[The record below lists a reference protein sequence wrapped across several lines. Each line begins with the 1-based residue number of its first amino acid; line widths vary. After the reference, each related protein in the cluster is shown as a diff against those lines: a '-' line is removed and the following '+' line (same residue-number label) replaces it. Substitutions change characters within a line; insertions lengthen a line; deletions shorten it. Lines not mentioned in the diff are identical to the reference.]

1 MYSQCSVISA
11 SLTGVEAT
19 PVTVEVAVSSG
30 VPGIWI
36 VGMADKAV
44 QEARERVKSAL
55 KASGFSTPASKIV
68 VNLAPGN
75 LKKAGSGFDLPIAL
89 GILVATNQLHPGM
102 LRRRMFVG
110 ELSLEGSVREV
121 PGSLAYAVCASKTGA
136 RFVSAPRMA
145 APIKD
150 LEQEALGHLSR
161 LHHEDALDDVLPA
174 GGERAPFPAPAL
186 DFRDVAGHEVAKRAL
201 QVAAAGSHGLLMV
214 GPPGSGKTM
223 LAARLPSILPPLAE
237 DEMLEAALVHSVA
250 GERIDAIMR
259 GTRPFRHPHHSATA
273 PGLLGGGSPIRPGEV
288 SLAHRGVLFL
298 DELAE
303 FKSHVLQGLRQPIE
317 DGEVLLTRAAG
328 NVRMPASFMLVAAT
342 NPCPCGY
349 FGDAER
355 ECACTSSQIRTYQ
368 SRVGGPLI
376 DRFDLQLDVHRIP
389 TSEVMGAGSG
399 VSSDSLKEGVVA
411 AREFSAWRQARSDEA
426 RAFAGGAGA
435 SAARKDTKAIIGA
448 CRLSDSAEGFVVT
461 MAESNELSARA
472 LVSSLRV
479 ARTIADMDE
488 AADVTVDHLAE
499 AFGFRLNDCF
509 GT

>member
-1 MYSQCSVISA
+1 M
-11 SLTGVEAT
+11 
-19 PVTVEVAVSSG
+19 
-30 VPGIWI
+30 
-36 VGMADKAV
+36 
-44 QEARERVKSAL
+44 
-55 KASGFSTPASKIV
+55 
-68 VNLAPGN
+68 
-75 LKKAGSGFDLPIAL
+75 
-89 GILVATNQLHPGM
+89 
-102 LRRRMFVG
+102 
-110 ELSLEGSVREV
+110 
-121 PGSLAYAVCASKTGA
+121 
-136 RFVSAPRMA
+136 
-145 APIKD
+145 
-150 LEQEALGHLSR
+150 
-161 LHHEDALDDVLPA
+161 
-174 GGERAPFPAPAL
+174 
-186 DFRDVAGHEVAKRAL
+186 
-201 QVAAAGSHGLLMV
+201 
-214 GPPGSGKTM
+214 
-223 LAARLPSILPPLAE
+223 
-237 DEMLEAALVHSVA
+237 
-250 GERIDAIMR
+250 
-259 GTRPFRHPHHSATA
+259 
-273 PGLLGGGSPIRPGEV
+273 
-288 SLAHRGVLFL
+288 
-298 DELAE
+298 
-303 FKSHVLQGLRQPIE
+303 
-317 DGEVLLTRAAG
+317 LLTRAAG

-426 RAFAGGAGA
+426 RAF
-435 SAARKDTKAIIGA
+435 
-448 CRLSDSAEGFVVT
+448 EGFVVT